1 MRSNFEDHANTKI
14 EISQFLTLPK
24 VPFRSTQWILN
35 EEPLIDY
42 SKNIMMTSDHNMKT
56 LKQNLA
62 RKDATTK
69 ERDNWKKKMF
79 ASKETWVVE
88 KIEEFLK
95 C

>member
-1 MRSNFEDHANTKI
+1 
-14 EISQFLTLPK
+14 
-24 VPFRSTQWILN
+24 
-35 EEPLIDY
+35 
-42 SKNIMMTSDHNMKT
+42 
-56 LKQNLA
+56 LA